1 MIEYTVKIDEQGTRI
16 WYLNGKRHREDGP
29 AVEKADGTK
38 FWYKNGEYHR
48 LDGPAI
54 ERVDGYKEWYQN
66 DQLHREDGPAIEFL
80 DGGKKW
86 WLNGEELTE
95 EEFNERTKFKSI
107 IIDGKEI
114 KLSIESFNELKK
126 QLT

>member
-1 MIEYTVKIDEQGTRI
+1 MIEYTVKVDEQGTRI